1 LPYERLYG
9 IHDRMML
16 EQEVERL
23 RTENQELKQQ
33 LADLLHQLAAAQQR
47 IAELEQHHADPPP
60 FVKPNRPKST
70 EPKAKRKK
78 RAPHH
83 NHGRKRMTPT
93 RSVEHA
99 LERCPECHYRLQ
111 GHSLDYSREVI
122 ELPEPQP
129 IEVIEHRVVKRFCPH
144 CKRWHSPKLDLS
156 GQVLGQGRLGVRVVS
171 LIAYLRTTLR
181 LPIRRIQAYLST
193 LHQLFLSTGELVE
206 LLHQLRRTL
215 QDELSKL
222 KTQARASPI
231 LHGDE
236 TSWRENGQNGY
247 IWAFSTPGDEA
258 VRYYE
263 YDHSRGQAV
272 LKRIL
277 GGKFKGH
284 LVSDFYCG
292 YNEYAGKHQRCWT
305 HLLRELHAL
314 KEAHQQ
320 DAEVL
325 AWAQAVRALY
335 DDAMA
340 WLSSPAQP
348 SQAARESEYVELTTR
363 SHALG
368 LAYAKARA
376 HPCCALCK
384 RLLRHEDELF
394 QFVLVEG
401 LSADNNLAERSIRP
415 LVVIRKISGGS
426 RSDEGTKTR
435 MGLASLFETWQAR
448 KLNPFDECFKLLSQ
462 AASSPT
468 ESPLPQV

>member
-1 LPYERLYG
+1 
-9 IHDRMML
+9 MML

-33 LADLLHQLAAAQQR
+33 LADVLYHLAAAQQR
-47 IAELEQHHADPPP
+47 IAELEQQHADPPP

-99 LERCPECHYRLQ
+99 LERCPDCDYRLQ
-111 GHSLDYSREVI
+111 GHSLDYSREVL

-129 IEVIEHRVVKRFCPH
+129 IEVIEHRVIKRFCPH
-144 CKRWHSPKLDLS
+144 CRRWHSPKLELS
-156 GQVLGQGRLGVRVVS
+156 GVVLGQGRIGVRVAS
-171 LIAYLRTTLR
+171 LIAYLRTSLR
-181 LPIRRIQAYLST
+181 LPIRRLQAYLRT
-193 LHQLFLSTGELVE
+193 VHRLVLSAGEIVE
-206 LLHQLRRTL
+206 LLHQLRRIH
-215 QDELSKL
+215 QDDITAL
-222 KTQARASPI
+222 KHQARASPI

-236 TSWRENGQNGY
+236 TTWRENGQNGY
-247 IWAFSTPGDEA
+247 IWAFSTPGQDA

-263 YDHSRGQAV
+263 YDHSRSQAV
-272 LKRIL
+272 LKRVL
-277 GGKFKGH
+277 GGKFTGH

-305 HLLRELHAL
+305 HLLRALHDLKREHAL
-314 KEAHQQ
+314 
-320 DAEVL
+320 DTEVL
-325 AWAQAVRALY
+325 TWAQAVRACY

-340 WLSSPAQP
+340 WLEAHPHAP
-348 SQAARESEYVELTTR
+348 LWEREALYVELTSRTHR
-363 SHALG
+363 LG
-368 LAYAKARA
+368 LLYAKAYGQV
-376 HPCCALCK
+376 CCALSK

-394 QFVLVEG
+394 QFVLIEG

-462 AASSPT
+462 AASSPA
-468 ESPLPQV
+468 ESSLPQQ

>member
-1 LPYERLYG
+1 LPYARFYG

-16 EQEVERL
+16 EEEVERL
-23 RTENQELKQQ
+23 RAENHELKQQ
-33 LADLLHQLAAAQQR
+33 LAQVLQQLAAAEQR
-47 IAELEQHHADPPP
+47 IAELEHQHTDPPP

-70 EPKAKRKK
+70 APKPKRKK
-78 RAPHH
+78 RAPEH
-83 NHGRKRMTPT
+83 NHGRPRMVPT
-93 RSVEHA
+93 RRVEHA
-99 LERCPECHYRLQ
+99 LDRCPDCHYRLQ
-111 GHSLDYSREVI
+111 GHSLDYTREVI

-129 IEVIEHRVVKRFCPH
+129 VEVIEHRVIKRFCPH
-144 CKRWHSPKLDLS
+144 CQRWHSPKLNLE
-156 GQVLGQGRLGVRVVS
+156 GQVLGQGRIGVRIAS
-171 LIAYLRTTLR
+171 LIAYLRSTLR
-181 LPIRRIQAYLST
+181 LPIRRIQAYLRT
-193 LHQLFLSTGELVE
+193 LHQLVLSTGELVK
-206 LLHQLRRTL
+206 LLHQVRRTL
-215 QDELSKL
+215 QGHIDGL
-222 KTQARASPI
+222 KQQARASPI

-263 YDHSRGQAV
+263 YDSSRGQAV

-277 GGKFKGH
+277 GGKFHGH

-305 HLLRELHAL
+305 HLLRDLHEL
-314 KEAHQQ
+314 KEGHEQ
-320 DAEVL
+320 DVDVVG
-325 AWAQAVRALY
+325 WALAVRALY
-335 DDAMA
+335 DDAQA
-340 WLSSPAQP
+340 WLATEQQP
-348 SQAARESEYVELTTR
+348 SQAARESEYVELTSR

-368 LAYAKARA
+368 LSYAKTYQ
-376 HPCCALCK
+376 HPCCALAK

-435 MGLASLFETWQAR
+435 MGLASLFETWHAR

-462 AASSPT
+462 AASSPA
-468 ESPLPQV
+468 